1 MACDS
6 PTSKELRSGTHK
18 QTNLGYA
25 KLVAQH
31 AVLNGMRALRAQ
43 EGESS
48 TAPQEEKEEELSAY
62 ELQRQDEIR
71 ANRDKLIELGLL
83 SES

>member
-1 MACDS
+1 MH
-6 PTSKELRSGTHK
+6 SKHNE
-18 QTNLGYA
+18 
-25 KLVAQH
+25 
-31 AVLNGMRALRAQ
+31 RAQ

-48 TAPQEEKEEELSAY
+48 TTPQEEKEEELSAY
-62 ELQRQDEIR
+62 ELQRQEEIR